1 MAFTAKP
8 PAPPAPPPPNV
19 PLVDPATGLAHQAW
33 TTYFAALKRYQD
45 ALTAHLAAM
54 AAAIP

>member
-1 MAFTAKP
+1 MAFTTQP
-8 PAPPAPPPPNV
+8 PAAPQPPPPNV
-19 PLVDPATGLAHQAW
+19 PLVDPSTGLAHQAW

-45 ALTAHLAAM
+45 ALTTYLAAM